1 MECGWE
7 QKDNE
12 EEEERK
18 PEGVRCSNSVCK
30 YAVMIANAPPPHRY
44 YAMQGICTYITK
56 QLLCCL
62 CLLGLS
68 LIGKLTD
75 CVPVHCLTLNVAGE
89 AVSHS
94 DL

>member
-30 YAVMIANAPPPHRY
+30 YAVMIANAPPPLIDT
-44 YAMQGICTYITK
+44 M
-56 QLLCCL
+56 LCR
-62 CLLGLS
+62 
-68 LIGKLTD
+68 
-75 CVPVHCLTLNVAGE
+75 VYVHI
-89 AVSHS
+89 
-94 DL
+94 

>member
-30 YAVMIANAPPPHRY
+30 YAVMIATAPPPTAWILC
-44 YAMQGICTYITK
+44 YAGYMYIY
-56 QLLCCL
+56 
-62 CLLGLS
+62 
-68 LIGKLTD
+68 
-75 CVPVHCLTLNVAGE
+75 N
-89 AVSHS
+89 
-94 DL
+94 